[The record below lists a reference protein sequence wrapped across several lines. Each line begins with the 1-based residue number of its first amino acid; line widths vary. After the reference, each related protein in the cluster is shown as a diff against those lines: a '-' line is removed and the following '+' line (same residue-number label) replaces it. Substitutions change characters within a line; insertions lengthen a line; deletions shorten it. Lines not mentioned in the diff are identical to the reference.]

1 MKYANIVFDGNR
13 QTSINLGDD
22 LQIVAIDYIY
32 KKMGIEEKDIVRIGL
47 SELTSYNGEYV
58 ILPVSFPLYGYR
70 EGVNITMFSPKI
82 IPVFLGLSI
91 MSGNISDEE
100 VAYLRRFEPIGCR
113 DHYTMDIL
121 RKKNILS
128 YVGGCVTALLPRLDR
143 FKGDKVYIIDV
154 PKRMMKYIPDDIRK
168 GAIYKSQIL
177 SECSDSYEATKKRL
191 REISENARLIIT
203 TRLHSALPYTALG
216 IPVVLMKEKFSFRF
230 TALSKLLN
238 VYTEDEF
245 ANIDWNPKSIEYE
258 DYKLKI
264 MKYNIQRIIS
274 AYEKYNEMCEISS
287 FYENEQMQKHIY
299 IEHFDNVIDDVREL
313 LDEGK
318 IIKYAIWGITQKAD
332 MICSY
337 LENSF
342 PQTQFVA
349 AYDRNKKI
357 KFHGVMS
364 TQDPDEICKEDVYVF
379 VTTATANMYAKEMFD
394 KIGKY
399 NYHISTDGI
408 GE

>member
-1 MKYANIVFDGNR
+1 MFDGNR

-168 GAIYKSQIL
+168 GATYKSQIL

-313 LDEGK
+313 LDDGK

-337 LENSF
+337 LENSY